1 MASYIPTQCLTGFN
15 TGKIAVGSDTFKLA
29 LGTGTVPSTY
39 DSANEYYAGS
49 DFTEATGTGYVAGG
63 NTVTLSGAQYTTGG
77 VHQYAV
83 ANSALSSSW
92 AAATLTSVTYAYLYD
107 TTASPKYAIC
117 VWDFGGAQS
126 VTANTFSVNF
136 TDTTPNYRV
145 WYWSVSP

>member
-1 MASYIPTQCLTGFN
+1 MASYIPTLCLTGFN
-15 TGKIAVGSDTFKLA
+15 TAAIHVGSDVFKLA
-29 LGTGTVPSTY
+29 LGTGTVPI
-39 DSANEYYAGS
+39 ANRDGANQYFGGS
-49 DFTEATGTGYVAGG
+49 DFASEASGAGYSTGG
-63 NTVTLSGAQYTTGG
+63 NTVTLSGAAYTSG

-107 TTASPKYAIC
+107 STPATKYVIC

-145 WYWSVSP
+145 WYWSVS